1 MIAKVIV
8 DHSEPSSVMHRDLD
22 FGEWATFGCSGY
34 ITPEALLKACLSPLP
49 YFRKAPSHSNVAV
62 DGKHRALLNG
72 PENGFQVHLD
82 KCNISCSSRL
92 FLAGPDLEVIELPR
106 G

>member
-1 MIAKVIV
+1 MIV
-8 DHSEPSSVMHRDLD
+8 DQSETSSVTRDLG

-34 ITPEALLKACLSPLP
+34 ITPEALLKAYCLSPLL

-72 PENGFQVHLD
+72 PENGFQV
-82 KCNISCSSRL
+82 
-92 FLAGPDLEVIELPR
+92 P
-106 G
+106 